1 MTVKYR
7 VKTKHTKELLKEF
20 VKFSFR
26 VNHPKTTLR
35 LFVIGVGFLIIGTGM
50 ERGSLAMWMC
60 LVIGILLCIF
70 SFARHYIGVMQLKG
84 NDEIYQNDWEV
95 DTSFLDGEIRIRN
108 SGETKGFSK
117 SYKEVAALY
126 MDENNYYIGIEG
138 DNLYPLPRKCFVEGK
153 QEEFENF
160 IKKKTGQ
167 KMMYVPF
174 RMKNKFAIIRE
185 NMKVK
190 ESEHDFISA
199 MLEIAFVPFYQSGN
213 GEDELNNHQNQ
224 HDKIAVQ
231 NINYHEEKIAYNP

>member
-35 LFVIGVGFLIIGTGM
+35 LFVIGVGFLIIGTGI

-70 SFARHYIGVMQLKG
+70 AFARHHIGVMQLKG

-95 DTSFLDGEIRIRN
+95 DTSFLDGEIRIKN

-174 RMKNKFAIIRE
+174 RMKNNHKGKYESKRSRTRFEIRR
-185 NMKVK
+185 K
-190 ESEHDFISA
+190 EKEW
-199 MLEIAFVPFYQSGN
+199 
-213 GEDELNNHQNQ
+213 ELLRGR
-224 HDKIAVQ
+224 
-231 NINYHEEKIAYNP
+231 

>member
-35 LFVIGVGFLIIGTGM
+35 LFVIGVGFLIIGTGI

-70 SFARHYIGVMQLKG
+70 AFARHHIGVMQLKG

-95 DTSFLDGEIRIRN
+95 DTSFLDGEIRIKN

-185 NMKVK
+185 NMKAK
-190 ESEHDFISA
+190 EAEHD
-199 MLEIAFVPFYQSGN
+199 LK
-213 GEDELNNHQNQ
+213 L
-224 HDKIAVQ
+224 
-231 NINYHEEKIAYNP
+231 EEKKKNGSCCEADEKSSEEQ

>member
-1 MTVKYR
+1 
-7 VKTKHTKELLKEF
+7 
-20 VKFSFR
+20 
-26 VNHPKTTLR
+26 
-35 LFVIGVGFLIIGTGM
+35 
-50 ERGSLAMWMC
+50 
-60 LVIGILLCIF
+60 
-70 SFARHYIGVMQLKG
+70 MQLKG

-95 DTSFLDGEIRIRN
+95 DTSFLDGEIRIKN

-185 NMKVK
+185 NMKAK
-190 ESEHDFISA
+190 EAEHDLK
-199 MLEIAFVPFYQSGN
+199 LEKKKN
-213 GEDELNNHQNQ
+213 GSCCSSDE
-224 HDKIAVQ
+224 KSS
-231 NINYHEEKIAYNP
+231 EEQ

>member
-35 LFVIGVGFLIIGTGM
+35 LFVIGVGFLIIGTGI

-70 SFARHYIGVMQLKG
+70 AFARHHIGVMQLKG

-95 DTSFLDGEIRIRN
+95 DTSFLDGEIRIKN

-126 MDENNYYIGIEG
+126 MDENNYKEA
-138 DNLYPLPRKCFVEGK
+138 DRVLTEM
-153 QEEFENF
+153 E
-160 IKKKTGQ
+160 
-167 KMMYVPF
+167 
-174 RMKNKFAIIRE
+174 AIVGTTDPDIAAART
-185 NMKVK
+185 
-190 ESEHDFISA
+190 SLD
-199 MLEIAFVPFYQSGN
+199 LERIL
-213 GEDELNNHQNQ
+213 GE
-224 HDKIAVQ
+224 
-231 NINYHEEKIAYNP
+231 

>member
-1 MTVKYR
+1 
-7 VKTKHTKELLKEF
+7 
-20 VKFSFR
+20 
-26 VNHPKTTLR
+26 
-35 LFVIGVGFLIIGTGM
+35 M

-190 ESEHDFISA
+190 EAEHDLK
-199 MLEIAFVPFYQSGN
+199 LEKKKN
-213 GEDELNNHQNQ
+213 GSCCEADEKSSEGQ
-224 HDKIAVQ
+224 
-231 NINYHEEKIAYNP
+231 

>member
-35 LFVIGVGFLIIGTGM
+35 LFVIGVGFLIIGTGI

-70 SFARHYIGVMQLKG
+70 AFARHHIGVMQLKG

-95 DTSFLDGEIRIRN
+95 DTSFLDGEIRIKN

-160 IKKKTGQ
+160 IKRNGAKDDVCPISHEKQ
-167 KMMYVPF
+167 
-174 RMKNKFAIIRE
+174 FAIIRE
-185 NMKVK
+185 NMKAK
-190 ESEHDFISA
+190 EAEHD
-199 MLEIAFVPFYQSGN
+199 LK
-213 GEDELNNHQNQ
+213 L
-224 HDKIAVQ
+224 
-231 NINYHEEKIAYNP
+231 EEKKRMGVVARQMRNHLRSNSSFLL

>member
-35 LFVIGVGFLIIGTGM
+35 LFVIGVGFLIIGIGM

-70 SFARHYIGVMQLKG
+70 AFARHHIGVMQLKG

-95 DTSFLDGEIRIRN
+95 DTSFLDGEIRIKN

-153 QEEFENF
+153 QEEFEKPCYRVPYGKPRRKP
-160 IKKKTGQ
+160 IWISQICLYSVQQTTSSRTDILS
-167 KMMYVPF
+167 PF
-174 RMKNKFAIIRE
+174 R
-185 NMKVK
+185 
-190 ESEHDFISA
+190 
-199 MLEIAFVPFYQSGN
+199 
-213 GEDELNNHQNQ
+213 
-224 HDKIAVQ
+224 
-231 NINYHEEKIAYNP
+231 